1 MVAAGLPGHT
11 NNFQS
16 VYGKSPSLAKAR
28 AALKGAGVSTPVN
41 MTVWYTPSHYGDSSA
56 DEYAEIQRALQ
67 AGGLFK
73 ITLQSAEWATY
84 SKTLGTQYGVFQLG
98 WFPDYVDAENYLLPF
113 YQSSSNF
120 TSNNYKSAKMDSI
133 LAKEKATKSL
143 AKRVAL
149 IKQAQAQAAKDV
161 PIVPYWQAPII
172 AVSRNNVKGI
182 DKTLDP
188 TFIMRLYLVS
198 KS

>member
-1 MVAAGLPGHT
+1 VTRPA
-11 NNFQS
+11 NEN
-16 VYGKSPSLAKAR
+16 
-28 AALKGAGVSTPVN
+28 
-41 MTVWYTPSHYGDSSA
+41 
-56 DEYAEIQRALQ
+56 AEIQRGLQ

-84 SKTLGTQYGVFQLG
+84 SKTLGKQYGVFQLG

-113 YQSSSNF
+113 YNSSSNF
-120 TSNNYKSAKMDSI
+120 TSNNYKNPKMDSI

-143 AKRVAL
+143 SKRITL
-149 IKQAQAQAAKDV
+149 IKQAQALAAKDV
-161 PIVPYWQAPII
+161 PIIPYWQAPIL
-172 AVSRNNVKGI
+172 AVSRSNVQGI

-198 KS
+198 KP